1 MLSFTQMPASTRSSE
16 CRNAAGFVDS
26 NIQRKTRPAVSVGH
40 FQDSLSSK
48 SFFPGANFVANH
60 TPRVVDDAGK
70 DRLEDGQVGEIYIKS
85 HFSMLGY
92 LNNPIATAEAFAP
105 GGWIRSGDVGYVKD
119 FKWYVPDR
127 KKDVIKVKGWQ
138 VSPTELE
145 GVLLLHEDIIDAGVI
160 GTQTAN
166 TFDGIPRGFV
176 VRRPGST
183 VTENDVKIW
192 MRERLVRY
200 KQVDRVIFVTE
211 IPRNPTGKILRRLLK
226 EGQYTEEV
234 AAAGEQVASPEVVV
248 QKALVTGD
256 GNSSPAAG
264 YEHIAIPEAVV
275 EEVIVAENGNP
286 TPQAT
291 YKHITIPEAIF
302 EEVIVTENGNA
313 SPAAAYEH
321 IAVLEAVAQDVVVTE
336 NGNSSP
342 PACEHIALPEAVS
355 EKVVVAENG
364 ISMSVLPS
372 EKSQG

>member
-1 MLSFTQMPASTRSSE
+1 MLFRS
-16 CRNAAGFVDS
+16 FVDS

-211 IPRNPTGKILRRLLK
+211 IPRNPTGKILRRLLDRK
-226 EGQYTEEV
+226 
-234 AAAGEQVASPEVVV
+234 SVV
-248 QKALVTGD
+248 
-256 GNSSPAAG
+256 
-264 YEHIAIPEAVV
+264 
-275 EEVIVAENGNP
+275 
-286 TPQAT
+286 
-291 YKHITIPEAIF
+291 
-302 EEVIVTENGNA
+302 
-313 SPAAAYEH
+313 
-321 IAVLEAVAQDVVVTE
+321 
-336 NGNSSP
+336 
-342 PACEHIALPEAVS
+342 
-355 EKVVVAENG
+355 
-364 ISMSVLPS
+364 
-372 EKSQG
+372 